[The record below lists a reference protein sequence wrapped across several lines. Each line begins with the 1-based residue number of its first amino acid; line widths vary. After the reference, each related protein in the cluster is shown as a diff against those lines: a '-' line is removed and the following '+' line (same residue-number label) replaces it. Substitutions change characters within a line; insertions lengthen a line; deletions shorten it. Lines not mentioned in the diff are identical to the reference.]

1 MVALLDEAIVRVVE
15 EVKPS
20 VVTVGSVRVVSSYY
34 WTPLPVRGIASGIVV
49 REDGYILTN
58 AHVIE
63 HARAVEVALTTG
75 EVYLSRLIGADLKYD
90 LALLRID
97 ASGLKPAN
105 LGDSDKLKV
114 GQIVLAIGNPLGLAG
129 EPTVTMGV
137 ISALNRTIKSDRGVF
152 EEMIQTDAAINPGN
166 SGGPLVNL
174 SGEVVGVSTAVIP
187 YAQGIG
193 FAIPANRV
201 KKAIEDFIQYG
212 RVVKPWLGLYTI
224 TVTPKIAEIYG
235 LYPKSGALVVEV
247 APGSPAHY
255 SGMKPGDVV
264 VELGG
269 VEIRS
274 SRDLQKAVDERR
286 AGERVAIRVYRGA
299 RVVELHVTLM
309 EA

>member
-1 MVALLDEAIVRVVE
+1 
-15 EVKPS
+15 
-20 VVTVGSVRVVSSYY
+20 
-34 WTPLPVRGIASGIVV
+34 
-49 REDGYILTN
+49 
-58 AHVIE
+58 
-63 HARAVEVALTTG
+63 
-75 EVYLSRLIGADLKYD
+75 
-90 LALLRID
+90 
-97 ASGLKPAN
+97 
-105 LGDSDKLKV
+105 
-114 GQIVLAIGNPLGLAG
+114 
-129 EPTVTMGV
+129 
-137 ISALNRTIKSDRGVF
+137 
-152 EEMIQTDAAINPGN
+152 MIQTDAAINPGN

-212 RVVKPWLGLYTI
+212 RVVKPWLGVYTI